1 MANGPADDDDCGVRV
16 RKSSRG
22 AKGDRPP
29 SGVQRDPDRDTAL
42 ADRGASA
49 RSTDRLLALHRASAE
64 LAGQT
69 ELAVVLDQILKSA
82 TGLLG
87 HGGASLFIW
96 VPEARVLRNVRDHL
110 VRDRGASRT
119 LRPGAGIAGVAFE
132 RMKPFIVNDYQGWDG
147 ASAAARE
154 AGQQAA
160 IGVPL
165 VKQGQPIGAIVVRS
179 YDPAHRYSDDDG
191 HLLTLFADLAVAALS
206 AAEAFEQQRAAVSEL
221 ERLSRAKSDFV
232 SIVSHEFRTPLTGI
246 RGFSEMIRD
255 DELTPEEVREYAAN
269 INTDAQRLSR
279 MITDMLDL
287 DRMESGRMELAREP
301 IDVNAIVADAAGRVR
316 ANAPAH
322 PLTLDLCTD
331 PPRVLG
337 DVDKITQVVTNLL
350 SNAVKYSP
358 DGGPITVTTRA
369 ETGRIHVSVRDRGLG
384 IPKEAHE
391 SVFERYS
398 RIESGATR
406 HIQGT
411 GLGLPI
417 VRQIVEMHGGRVW
430 VESTLGEG
438 SDFQFTLPV
447 GPP

>member
-1 MANGPADDDDCGVRV
+1 M
-16 RKSSRG
+16 
-22 AKGDRPP
+22 
-29 SGVQRDPDRDTAL
+29 
-42 ADRGASA
+42 
-49 RSTDRLLALHRASAE
+49 LALHRASAV

-69 ELAVVLDQILKSA
+69 DPTVVLDEILKNA
-82 TGLLG
+82 IGVLG
-87 HGGASLFIW
+87 HGSASLFIW
-96 VPEARVLRNVRDHL
+96 VPEAKVLRNVRDL
-110 VRDRGASRT
+110 QVREGGTSKM
-119 LRPGAGIAGVAFE
+119 LRSGQGIAGMAFE
-132 RMKPFIVNDYQGWDG
+132 RLAPIIVNDYQSWDG
-147 ASAAARE
+147 ATKLALE
-154 AGQQAA
+154 AGQQSA

-165 VKQGQPIGAIVVRS
+165 VRQGEPIGALVLRS
-179 YDPAHRYSDDDG
+179 YDATRPMTEEDG
-191 HLLTLFADLAVAALS
+191 HLLTLFADLAVAALT
-206 AAEAFEQQRAAVSEL
+206 AAEAFEQQRAAVGEL

-255 DELTPEEVREYAAN
+255 DDLTPAEVREYAAN

-301 IDVNAIVADAAGRVR
+301 VEVNRIMAEVADRVR
-316 ANAPAH
+316 PNAPAH
-322 PLTLDLCTD
+322 PLTLDLGTD
-331 PPRVLG
+331 LPLVVG
-337 DVDKITQVVTNLL
+337 DADKITQVVTNLL

-369 ETGRIHVSVRDRGLG
+369 EAGRVHVSVRDHGLG

-391 SVFERYS
+391 TVFERYS
-398 RIESGATR
+398 RIETGATR

-417 VRQIVEMHGGRVW
+417 VRQIVEMHGGRAW

-438 SDFQFTLPV
+438 SDFQFTLPTSLA
-447 GPP
+447 

>member
-1 MANGPADDDDCGVRV
+1 MYRPA
-16 RKSSRG
+16 S
-22 AKGDRPP
+22 RPP
-29 SGVQRDPDRDTAL
+29 HRSPAGDAACVWRNHDARMMIPTVPTSGARLDASDRMF
-42 ADRGASA
+42 
-49 RSTDRLLALHRASAE
+49 ALHRASAV

-69 ELAVVLDQILKSA
+69 DPAVVLDEILKN
-82 TGLLG
+82 TVRLLG

-96 VPEARVLRNVRDHL
+96 VPEAKVLRNIRDL
-110 VRDRGASRT
+110 GVKERSASRT
-119 LRPGAGIAGVAFE
+119 LRPGMGIAGVAFE
-132 RMKPFIVNDYQGWDG
+132 RGAPFVVNDYQAWEG
-147 ASAAARE
+147 ASPAARE
-154 AGQQAA
+154 AGQRSAL
-160 IGVPL
+160 GVPL
-165 VKQGQPIGAIVVRS
+165 VRQGERIGAIVARS
-179 YDPAHRYSDDDG
+179 YDPARGFTDEDG
-191 HLLTLFADLAVAALS
+191 HLLMLFADLAVAALT

-287 DRMESGRMELAREP
+287 DRMESGRMELEREP
-301 IDVNAIVADAAGRVR
+301 VDLNAIVTDAAVRVR

-322 PLTLDLCTD
+322 PLTLDLCTE

-358 DGGPITVTTRA
+358 GGGPITVTTRA

-398 RIESGATR
+398 RIESGATK

-438 SDFQFTLPV
+438 SDFQFTLPA
-447 GPP
+447 GPS

>member
-1 MANGPADDDDCGVRV
+1 MAQSRRADDDSTV
-16 RKSSRG
+16 
-22 AKGDRPP
+22 PT
-29 SGVQRDPDRDTAL
+29 SGPQLD
-42 ADRGASA
+42 ASE
-49 RSTDRLLALHRASAE
+49 RMLVLHRASAV

-69 ELAVVLDQILKSA
+69 DPAVVLDEILRN
-82 TGLLG
+82 TVLVLG
-87 HGGASLFIW
+87 HGGASLYIW
-96 VPEARVLRNVRDHL
+96 VPEAKVLRNIRDHL
-110 VRDRGASRT
+110 VRDGGASRT

-132 RMKPFIVNDYQGWDG
+132 RVTPFVVNDYPGWEG
-147 ASAAARE
+147 ASTAARE

-160 IGVPL
+160 LGVPL
-165 VKQGQPIGAIVVRS
+165 VRKGEPIGAIVARS
-179 YDPAHRYSDDDG
+179 YDPDRGFTDEDG
-191 HLLTLFADLAVAALS
+191 HLLMLFADLAVAALT

-255 DELTPEEVREYAAN
+255 DELSPEEVREYAAN

-287 DRMESGRMELAREP
+287 DRLESGRMELAREP
-301 IDVNAIVADAAGRVR
+301 VDVNAIVTDAAGRVR

-322 PLTLDLCTD
+322 PLTLELAADL
-331 PPRVLG
+331 PPVFG
-337 DVDKITQVVTNLL
+337 DIDKITQVVTNLL

-369 ETGRIHVSVRDRGLG
+369 ETGQVHVSVRDRGLG
-384 IPKEAHE
+384 IPREAHE
-391 SVFERYS
+391 KVFERYS
-398 RIESGATR
+398 RIETGATK

-430 VESTLGEG
+430 VESALGEG
-438 SDFQFTLPV
+438 SDFQFTLPA
-447 GPP
+447 GLS